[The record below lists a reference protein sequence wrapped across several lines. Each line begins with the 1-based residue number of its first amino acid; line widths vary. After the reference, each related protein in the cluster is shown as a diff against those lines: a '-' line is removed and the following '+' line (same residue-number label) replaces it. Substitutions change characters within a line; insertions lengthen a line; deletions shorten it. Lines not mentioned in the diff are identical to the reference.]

1 MAEIIFTKEMADRWN
16 EERDRRILK
25 IIRLPSIADLPIPA
39 YQTDGAAGI
48 DLYAAKSVRLLP
60 QMVAKIPTGLCV
72 RIPEGCVGFVLGRS
86 GRSSR
91 GDWTATG
98 TIDSDFIG
106 EIHVVMESVND
117 NDLIVERGDRIAQL
131 VIVPVMRMNIVEVES
146 LGETKRGSGGFGSTG
161 G

>member
-1 MAEIIFTKEMADRWN
+1 MGDPLKTIFSGHFKDSN
-16 EERDRRILK
+16 CILK

-48 DLYAAKSVRLLP
+48 DLYAAKSLRSANFQV
-60 QMVAKIPTGLCV
+60 VKIPTGICV
-72 RIPEGCVGFVLGRS
+72 KIPDGCVGFVLGRS

-98 TIDSDFIG
+98 TIDADFTG
-106 EIHVVMESVND
+106 EIHVILTGVSGGELFVD
-117 NDLIVERGDRIAQL
+117 RGDRIAQL
-131 VIVPVMRMNIVEVES
+131 VVVPVMRMEIREVTE
-146 LGETKRGSGGFGSTG
+146 LEETKRGAKGFGSTG